1 MRVEFWLEI
10 QRVSGEWVR
19 IRKFSN
25 EMDAIQAIM
34 TQSEENEKHEIN
46 VNEYWHIRKVYVI

>member
-19 IRKFSN
+19 IRRFTN

-34 TQSEENEKHEIN
+34 TQYECNEKREIN
-46 VNEYWHIRKVYVI
+46 TTEYWQIRKVYVI